1 GTSIIRIRPSS
12 LLRSRSGPATPYTL
26 PRRVTL
32 TQCPSSPREKGSSF
46 SSGRTGGAAPDP
58 AVGGDATTALG
69 AVEGGGGGES
79 VVDLASAI
87 ARDKAAAL
95 PLPRA
100 TAMIS

>member
-1 GTSIIRIRPSS
+1 MSTMTIRPSS
-12 LLRSRSGPATPYTL
+12 LLRSRFGPATPYTL
-26 PRRVTL
+26 PRRMTL
-32 TQCPSSPREKGSSF
+32 TQRPSSPREKGSSF
-46 SSGRTGGAAPDP
+46 SSGGTVGAAADP

-69 AVEGGGGGES
+69 AVDGRGGGES

-100 TAMIS
+100 